1 MKWFSVALV
10 EPMYEI
16 NVGHIARVMKNFGLE
31 ELLLINPKVDLSK
44 ARKFAS
50 HGVDILDKAK
60 ETSLDE
66 LRKNFDIVVGTTAIA
81 AKRPTKILRK
91 ALTPENL
98 VENLKDF
105 SGDLCLLFGR
115 EATGLKNEEL
125 KLCDLVISIGTGTGY
140 RTLNISHSVAIT
152 LYEISKLRIEI
163 HEEMASREDKER
175 TIEYSVKLA
184 RICGFQEHKVP
195 LLEEAMRKL
204 LGKGRPSPRELYLMM
219 GLLREAILALQ
230 RSKNKKIL
238 D

>member
-1 MKWFSVALV
+1 MKRFSVALV

-50 HGVDILDKAK
+50 HGVDVLEKVK
-60 ETSLDE
+60 ETSFDE
-66 LRKNFDIVVGTTAIA
+66 LRKSFDIIVGTTAITV
-81 AKRPTKILRK
+81 KRPSKILRK
-91 ALTPENL
+91 ALVPENL

-105 SGDLCLLFGR
+105 SGNLCLLFGR
-115 EATGLKNEEL
+115 EATGLRNEEL
-125 KLCDLVISIGTGTGY
+125 KLCDLIVSIDTGTSY
-140 RTLNISHSVAIT
+140 RTLNISHSVAIL
-152 LYEISKLRIEI
+152 LYEISKLRIEV

-184 RICGFQEHKVP
+184 RICGFQEHKAP

-204 LGKGRPSPRELYLMM
+204 LGKGRPTPRELYLFM

-230 RSKNKKIL
+230 RVKK
-238 D
+238 